1 MNLMEGI
8 LSECN
13 RARELIKDYESIGS
27 VGNFSK
33 MMIQQTIDNAEKAI
47 GEDAD
52 MITLM
57 KVYEDLKENK

>member
-13 RARELIKDYESIGS
+13 RARELIKIYEEIGP
-27 VGNFSK
+27 VGAFGK

-47 GEDAD
+47 GENAD
-52 MITLM
+52 INILM
-57 KVYEDLKENK
+57 KVYEDLKGNK